1 MASLGFYL
9 LLAAFVSAAYA
20 AAISV
25 AGARRRSQRL
35 IESGTGAFYL
45 TMAIMLPASSVIVH
59 AFVTGNY
66 AIKYVDRYSNT
77 AQSLAYKLTSYWGG
91 LDGSIMFWVTLLSIF
106 GCVAVYVNRE
116 RHRELIPYV
125 VAVISVVEVFF
136 LFLMIVHNNPFETY
150 LTETRTDGRGLSPL
164 LQNFYMVIHPPTMYL
179 GFVGCTIPFAFGMA
193 ALFTGHLDD
202 SWLRAVRRWTMIA
215 WLFLTLGLCLGML
228 WAYEELGWG
237 GFWAW
242 DPVENAGLLPW
253 FTATAFLHSV
263 MVQERRGMLRA
274 WNVSLVILT
283 FFLTIFGTFMTRS
296 GVVQSV
302 HAFGEDPELAKLFA
316 GFMVLTLTVSFG
328 AVIYRLP
335 LLRARNEL
343 DSWVSREAAFML
355 NNWILLFSAFFVL
368 FATMFPTLSEA
379 IWGAQGRITV
389 GATFFNQWMIPIGLT
404 MLVLT
409 GIGPLLAWRK
419 STFANLKDQFLFPML
434 SGIVVGAIVFAA
446 GIRIWSSGLCF
457 AFAGF
462 VMGTITQEFWRGARV
477 RQQTSG
483 TDLFTA
489 LIGLVGRNKRR
500 YGGYLVHVGVVLMF
514 LGFAGE
520 GFKLQETA
528 LLKPGQE
535 VTIGEF
541 VVRLDALRVTED
553 NRKQMVTA
561 HMTALRDGTEVTKLY
576 PARWF
581 FHGREDEPTTEVA
594 IRRSMGGDLYIVM
607 PAYAVAEQSATLEI
621 TVTPL
626 INWLWLGFG
635 VLAIGTFIALL
646 PETAFAFAV
655 SRVPA
660 NAARA
665 AGTWLLLIGL
675 VLPAAIQAQDGPIAQ
690 PSGDGGLVSKSAL
703 ERQLEGEIICM
714 CGSSGCVRSTL
725 ANCPMRPACHGHT
738 AQTALIRRLVKEGK
752 DHDTILAT
760 FVREYGQHVR
770 DVPEDTG
777 FNRLAWLFPY
787 LLASA
792 GLAVIIFNA
801 RRWSRPGGQSPVA
814 AAAGPAPDA
823 AMDARLDDELR
834 DLD

>member
-1 MASLGFYL
+1 MASLGYYL
-9 LLAAFVSAAYA
+9 LLAAFLSGTYA

-35 IESGTGAFYL
+35 IDSGTGAFYL
-45 TMAIMLPASSVIVH
+45 TMAIMLAASSVIVH
-59 AFVTGNY
+59 AFVTGNF
-66 AIKYVDRYSNT
+66 AIKYVQRYSDT
-77 AQSLAYKLTSYWGG
+77 AQSLAFKLTSYWGG

-136 LFLMIVHNNPFETY
+136 LFLMVVHNNPFETFI
-150 LTETRTDGRGLSPL
+150 TENPADGRGLSPL

-179 GFVGCTIPFAFGMA
+179 GFVGCTIPYAFGMA
-193 ALFTGHLDD
+193 ALITGHLDD

-215 WLFLTLGLCLGML
+215 WLFLSLGLCLGML

-237 GFWAW
+237 GFWKW

-274 WNVSLVILT
+274 WNVSLVIVT

-302 HAFGEDPELAKLFA
+302 HAFGEDPELARLFT
-316 GFMVLTLTVSFG
+316 GFMVLTLVVSFG
-328 AVIYRLP
+328 FVIYRLP
-335 LLRARNEL
+335 LLRARNEF
-343 DSWVSREAAFML
+343 DSWISREAAFL
-355 NNWILLFSAFFVL
+355 FNNWILLFSAFFVL

-379 IWGAQGRITV
+379 IYGAKGRITI
-389 GATFFNQWMIPIGLT
+389 GASFFNQWMIPIGLT

-419 STFANLKDQFLFPML
+419 SALVNLRDQFFFPVL
-434 SGIVVGAIVFAA
+434 SGLVVGGIVLAA
-446 GIRIWSSGLCF
+446 GVRFWSSGLCF
-457 AFAGF
+457 AFGGF
-462 VMGTITQEFWRGARV
+462 VVGTIAQEFWRGARV

-500 YGGYLVHVGVVLMF
+500 YGGYLVHVGVVLIF

-520 GFKLQETA
+520 NFKQQETA
-528 LLKPGQE
+528 VLKPGKQ
-535 VTIGEF
+535 VTVGDYA
-541 VVRLDALRVTED
+541 VRLDALRVTD
-553 NRKQMVTA
+553 DARKQAVTGHVTA
-561 HMTALRDGTEVTKLY
+561 FRDGKEVAKLY

-581 FHGREDEPTTEVA
+581 FRGREDEATTEVA
-594 IRRSMGGDLYIVM
+594 IRRSIGGDLYIVM
-607 PAYAVAEQSATLEI
+607 PAFTVSDQSATLEI

-626 INWLWLGFG
+626 INWLWIGFG
-635 VLAIGTFIALL
+635 VLAIGTFVALM

-655 SRVPA
+655 AKIPA
-660 NAARA
+660 NATRA
-665 AGTWLLLIGL
+665 TGMWLLLLAL
-675 VLPAAIQAQDGPIAQ
+675 VFPAAIQAQDGAIAQ
-690 PSGDGGLVSKSAL
+690 PSGDGGLVSKSSL
-703 ERQLEGEIICM
+703 QRRLEGEIICM
-714 CGSSGCVRSTL
+714 CGSSGCVRATL
-725 ANCPMRPACHGHT
+725 ANCQMRPACHGHS
-738 AQTALIRRLVKEGK
+738 AQTARIKKLVDEGQS
-752 DHDTILAT
+752 HDAILAS
-760 FVREYGQHVR
+760 FVMEYGQFVR
-770 DVPEDTG
+770 DIPEDSA
-777 FNRLAWLFPY
+777 FNRLAWLLPY
-787 LLASA
+787 LLAAA
-792 GLAVIIFNA
+792 GLIVIVVNA
-801 RRWSRPGGQSPVA
+801 RRWSQHPA
-814 AAAGPAPDA
+814 AATGGPSIVTDPAL
-823 AMDARLDDELR
+823 DARLDDELR